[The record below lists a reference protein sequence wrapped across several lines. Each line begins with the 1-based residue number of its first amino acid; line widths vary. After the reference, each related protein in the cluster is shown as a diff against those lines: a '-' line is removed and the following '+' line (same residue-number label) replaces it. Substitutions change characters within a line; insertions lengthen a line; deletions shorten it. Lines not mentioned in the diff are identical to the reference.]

1 MSPSIKSDRELN
13 QEEKRSA
20 LRTIRRVGPYL
31 WPQDNSAVKTR
42 LMVSILLL
50 VLAKLVSAGTPFLY
64 GYTVD
69 SLVLPDASLF
79 VIGAIGLIIAYGLA
93 RVLSNGFQ
101 QLRDVVFAP
110 VAQRA
115 LRSLFLV

>member
-42 LMVSILLL
+42 LIVSILLL

-64 GYTVD
+64 GYVVD
-69 SLVLPDASLF
+69 SLVLPDAHLF
-79 VIGAIGLIIAYGLA
+79 VMPLVIVRLCISGL
-93 RVLSNGFQ
+93 
-101 QLRDVVFAP
+101 
-110 VAQRA
+110 
-115 LRSLFLV
+115 